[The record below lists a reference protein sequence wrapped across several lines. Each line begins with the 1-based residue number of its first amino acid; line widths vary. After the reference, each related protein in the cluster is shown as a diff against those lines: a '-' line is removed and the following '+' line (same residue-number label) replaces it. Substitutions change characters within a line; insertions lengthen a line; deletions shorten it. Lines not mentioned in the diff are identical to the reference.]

1 MHCIGG
7 EWPFVLMRARHGA
20 SWRTFQE
27 TSFVQLG
34 VATEGFNRAP
44 MENCC
49 LKHAA
54 PRAGKFCRG
63 RCSLG

>member
-44 MENCC
+44 MEIV
-49 LKHAA
+49 A
-54 PRAGKFCRG
+54 
-63 RCSLG
+63 